1 MITTNAQWGAV
12 RPSGFRKKPRHLDVM
27 RSQHGM
33 ATQQVIAGK
42 ERQQRDEETA
52 FDRQTAQQDLA
63 MQQAKYKQD
72 KKNYSRQKKLGYANT
87 GINLLNTIMGFF

>member
-72 KKNYSRQKKLGYANT
+72 NWYKSFKYYNGVFLGVTYESFKF
-87 GINLLNTIMGFF
+87 L